1 MGKKSGKFKKKEN
14 NSSKKSKS
22 DFYNEDDDMM
32 NDAIDVFHE
41 KRDII
46 PLNVNEDSAESDE
59 DNEHPVYDLKE
70 DEDEEAEDDDF
81 DDAELTGLGA
91 KIARTQ
97 KYLQATMGGVEDE
110 MHDEAEQEKEEAS
123 LWGRAK
129 KSYYQ
134 NKENVEESSDED
146 LIAEE
151 EAEVLRMQQKKA
163 KSLSAADFGIEDD
176 ELTFE
181 EILVQGKTGSAV
193 SADEEANNETGTA
206 YEEVQKDLNALT
218 KEEQMDVV
226 YSSAPELVGLL
237 SELGETL
244 EQLDNKV
251 NPLFNK
257 INGKNMIKG
266 GMHYIEVKKLLLL
279 SYCQAITFYLLL
291 KSEGQPVRDHPVISR
306 LVEIKN
312 LLNKM
317 KELDGYL
324 PSKLEDL
331 LHKNVDNIT
340 GVKLVGRTLD
350 SESLPSSDKPSVVS
364 TDIKEAEP
372 QEAELVDAN
381 GLDIQRKKESKRK
394 RQVNGDDHVGTQSM
408 EMLKVRA
415 SLEEKLKQTGV
426 LSSIAWK
433 TEKQNKRSRLLNGL
447 LATPDDFDDDAMGA
461 EDDRETRSLNKLSRL
476 LTPQVAKPKI
486 ISGDDDLPKRD
497 DIGERRRKHELRV
510 LAGAGVE
517 PTDDVNHE
525 TGDHASDDV
534 ATSDDSE
541 MDSDMEFY
549 REVEK
554 QHSAKLAAKEKMYSR
569 SPAMLSTPETVVD
582 GKRQINYQME
592 KNRGLTRNRKKQDKN
607 PRKKYRGKHEK
618 AQKRREGQV
627 QKIKKPSGP
636 YGGETTG
643 INVGISRSIR
653 FKG

>member
-59 DNEHPVYDLKE
+59 DNEHPVYDIKE
-70 DEDEEAEDDDF
+70 DEDEEDEDDDF

-110 MHDEAEQEKEEAS
+110 MHDEAEQEKEEM
-123 LWGRAK
+123 WGRGK
-129 KSYYQ
+129 NIYYQ

-181 EILVQGKTGSAV
+181 EILVQGKPGSAV
-193 SADEEANNETGTA
+193 SADEEAKNETGTA

-218 KEEQMDVV
+218 KEELMDVV

-237 SELGETL
+237 SELGESL
-244 EQLDNKV
+244 EHLDNKV

-266 GMHYIEVKKLLLL
+266 GMHYIEVKRLLLL

-331 LHKNVDNIT
+331 LHKDVDNVT
-340 GVKLVGRTLD
+340 GVKLAGRSLD
-350 SESLPSSDKPSVVS
+350 SESLPISDKPSVVS
-364 TDIKEAEP
+364 TDFPEAEP
-372 QEAELVDAN
+372 HEAELVEAN
-381 GLDIQRKKESKRK
+381 GLNSQRKKESKRK
-394 RQVNGDDHVGTQSM
+394 RQDDQVGIQSM

-426 LSSIAWK
+426 LSSIARK
-433 TEKQNKRSRLLNGL
+433 NEKENKRSRLLNGM

-476 LTPQVAKPKI
+476 LTSQVARPKI

-517 PTDDVNHE
+517 PTDDVNDE
-525 TGDHASDDV
+525 PGDHASDGV
-534 ATSDDSE
+534 ATSDGSE

>member
-70 DEDEEAEDDDF
+70 DEDEEDEDDDF

-181 EILVQGKTGSAV
+181 EILVQGKPGSAV
-193 SADEEANNETGTA
+193 SADEEAKNETVTA

-237 SELGETL
+237 SELGEAH

-257 INGKNMIKG
+257 IDGKNMIKG

-340 GVKLVGRTLD
+340 GVELVGRNLD

-364 TDIKEAEP
+364 TDIKEAE
-372 QEAELVDAN
+372 EAELVDAN
-381 GLDIQRKKESKRK
+381 GLNIQRKKESKRK
-394 RQVNGDDHVGTQSM
+394 RQDDQVGIQSM

-426 LSSIAWK
+426 LSSIARK
-433 TEKQNKRSRLLNGL
+433 TEKQNKRSRLLNRL
-447 LATPDDFDDDAMGA
+447 LATPDDFDDDVMGA

-476 LTPQVAKPKI
+476 LTPQVARPKI